1 MKLSKLELRAK
12 VIDIIKKFKI
22 VDSDILQHD
31 LIVNELSSLEN
42 RELVVQTLIKEL
54 NTDDDEI
61 IQKVSMLL
69 LDLNSLEYS
78 KEPLWEYIKSPDV
91 SDRVKEASCILLK
104 SLGDKITSA
113 DLLNYMDD
121 PNKLIDAETEKLL
134 ETALS
139 NPEAQI
145 DLIDFMFAVG
155 KEEQISL
162 IESLVSDYPGDSL
175 ANILGSILE
184 SMEDTDIKELAI
196 NILGETK
203 SDNSVA
209 PLLDVI
215 EYSDDENLKKL
226 AKKSLNKIKLL
237 GIKADRNN
245 IGNRGETIC
254 RGTQPYKFFAT
265 YPDGVGNQCVV
276 TSRINEDGLISVSN
290 TIINDLEGVV
300 DCFGFYLITE
310 FDFDRIISR
319 LENQSDKVE
328 ISAEYA
334 KFLITK
340 AEMTNK
346 TKQFPMPYEYSCWKY
361 IVADISG
368 FSDNIDEKVSDW
380 ANQVVFADYRE
391 INKSNVFNSWFFE
404 EGDNEGVE
412 KMIELSFEEVNKS
425 HDGLIDKF
433 EEIISE
439 NFLSVFDDELVQ
451 IYHNRLK
458 SAANLFDINGEIALR
473 NSSSFIAK
481 EIINAKLEERK
492 KIDFLKNIL
501 KKSIMEAFLRE
512 LSKYNVEENV
522 PQNIFSNQFSKVE
535 YKLSKE
541 NLNFVI
547 DLLEEKWS

>member
-209 PLLDVI
+209 
-215 EYSDDENLKKL
+215 
-226 AKKSLNKIKLL
+226 
-237 GIKADRNN
+237 
-245 IGNRGETIC
+245 
-254 RGTQPYKFFAT
+254 
-265 YPDGVGNQCVV
+265 
-276 TSRINEDGLISVSN
+276 TSPCCD
-290 TIINDLEGVV
+290 
-300 DCFGFYLITE
+300 
-310 FDFDRIISR
+310 
-319 LENQSDKVE
+319 
-328 ISAEYA
+328 
-334 KFLITK
+334 
-340 AEMTNK
+340 
-346 TKQFPMPYEYSCWKY
+346 
-361 IVADISG
+361 
-368 FSDNIDEKVSDW
+368 
-380 ANQVVFADYRE
+380 
-391 INKSNVFNSWFFE
+391 
-404 EGDNEGVE
+404 
-412 KMIELSFEEVNKS
+412 
-425 HDGLIDKF
+425 
-433 EEIISE
+433 
-439 NFLSVFDDELVQ
+439 
-451 IYHNRLK
+451 
-458 SAANLFDINGEIALR
+458 
-473 NSSSFIAK
+473 
-481 EIINAKLEERK
+481 
-492 KIDFLKNIL
+492 
-501 KKSIMEAFLRE
+501 
-512 LSKYNVEENV
+512 
-522 PQNIFSNQFSKVE
+522 
-535 YKLSKE
+535 
-541 NLNFVI
+541 
-547 DLLEEKWS
+547 